1 MQMFFLFSQI
11 HSKNHTFLA
20 IYRGVP
26 RASRGAG
33 LPALSRA
40 ATILAMKS
48 LRGTR
53 PFSLAPKN
61 QKKRENPASPNG

>member
-11 HSKNHTFLA
+11 HSQNYTFLA

-26 RASRGAG
+26 RAKRGAG

-40 ATILAMKS
+40 ATILAI
-48 LRGTR
+48 
-53 PFSLAPKN
+53 
-61 QKKRENPASPNG
+61 